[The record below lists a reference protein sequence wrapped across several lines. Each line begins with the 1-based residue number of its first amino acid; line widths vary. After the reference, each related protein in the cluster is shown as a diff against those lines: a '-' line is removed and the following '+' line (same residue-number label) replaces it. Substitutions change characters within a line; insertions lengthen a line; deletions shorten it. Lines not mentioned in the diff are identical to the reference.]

1 MNILR
6 ILMPQTNAQTIN
18 NKKQN
23 KISFGSTINT
33 GKKFVIDHADILV
46 THKCNKGCPT
56 CIDKWVNKYKQ
67 IISFDT
73 IIKYFNLLEKNT
85 ISVPSPVNKEAK
97 TLVNILGGEPTVVG
111 EDFLNKIAE
120 NAHARK
126 FLTWI
131 STNGIKEETVKRI
144 LPNFDMV
151 HITVDTPEEAI
162 KWANSEWL
170 NRIDIK
176 FPCTEKTSLADFL
189 KFAEITKDF
198 PNKKMIVYNDL
209 HRKEIK
215 MQPELEALLDDPN
228 VNYIVAPHGFQKYA
242 EINGVTIKRT
252 IEQDN
257 YFADSQMI
265 PRLYP
270 NGNYNCTWENE
281 LNNPYLGEL

>member
-1 MNILR
+1 MLGIL
-6 ILMPQTNAQTIN
+6 PYKTSNQSTN
-18 NKKQN
+18 NKKIQN
-23 KISFGSTINT
+23 IISFGSNKNI

-73 IIKYFNLLEKNT
+73 IKKYFNLLERNT
-85 ISVPSPVNKEAK
+85 ISIPSPVNKEAK
-97 TLVNILGGEPTVVG
+97 TLINILGGEPTVVG
-111 EDFLNKIAE
+111 EDFLNQIAE
-120 NAHARK
+120 NAHERN
-126 FLTWI
+126 FLMWL
-131 STNGIKEETVKRI
+131 STNGIKTETVKNI
-144 LPNFDMV
+144 LPHYDMV
-151 HITVDTPEEAI
+151 HITVDKPEDAI
-162 KWANSEWL
+162 RWANSEYL
-170 NRIDIK
+170 KHIDIK
-176 FPCTEKTSLADFL
+176 FPCTEKTSLAEFL

-215 MQPELEALLDDPN
+215 IQPELAAVLDDPA
-228 VNYIVAPHGFQKYA
+228 VNYITAPHGFQKYA

-252 IEQDN
+252 IQEDN
-257 YFADSQMI
+257 HFADSQLI

-281 LNNPYLGEL
+281 KNNPYLGNL